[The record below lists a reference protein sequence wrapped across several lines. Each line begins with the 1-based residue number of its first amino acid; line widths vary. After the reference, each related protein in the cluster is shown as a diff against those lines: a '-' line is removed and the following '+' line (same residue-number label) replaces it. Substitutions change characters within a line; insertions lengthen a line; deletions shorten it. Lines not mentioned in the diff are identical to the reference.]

1 VLRTTAPLNTIG
13 GGVITDPYAPRRAR
27 LWEPGLTPQQRLRYF
42 VQEAGGEGVETA
54 TLPIRLGLS
63 PSACRT
69 LVDGAANELT
79 VIGGR
84 LVGRDVLTLLGTQ
97 LIGAVEAYHAENPL
111 ELGMQTQ
118 LLRSRLRAAPEV
130 VDAVL
135 QAQIA
140 RGNVASTSGA
150 VSLNGWAPTLDS
162 RTSTAAEVIMSRLAA
177 AGAEPPSVEELS
189 GELSRD
195 ITPVLRFLERR
206 GDVVQ
211 VEQNRY
217 YASSALKQLIDRLRL
232 TMAGGVEL
240 SPSELR
246 EAIGLSRKFLI
257 PLLEYSDRVGYT
269 NRGLTGRVWRGT

>member
-1 VLRTTAPLNTIG
+1 
-13 GGVITDPYAPRRAR
+13 
-27 LWEPGLTPQQRLRYF
+27 
-42 VQEAGGEGVETA
+42 
-54 TLPIRLGLS
+54 
-63 PSACRT
+63 
-69 LVDGAANELT
+69 
-79 VIGGR
+79 
-84 LVGRDVLTLLGTQ
+84 
-97 LIGAVEAYHAENPL
+97 
-111 ELGMQTQ
+111 MQTQ

-140 RGNVASTSGA
+140 RGNVASASGA
-150 VSLNGWAPTLDS
+150 VSIDGWAPTLDS
-162 RTSTAAEVIMSRLAA
+162 RANAAAEVIMSRLAA

-217 YASSALKQLIDRLRL
+217 YASSALKQLIERLRM